1 MVTHHFTFMLGGFRG
16 LSCSGLGHEARAC
29 DESYKKELHALGK
42 VQWRSQGAV

>member
-1 MVTHHFTFMLGGFRG
+1 MVTYYFALMLGSFRG
-16 LSCSGLGHEARAC
+16 LRRSGLGHEARAC